1 MQQVTQNKQEQARA
15 EQRDTHF
22 VDAGAAL
29 GRGSCC
35 GSLKLGSPA
44 ASNVGSSTGVAVG
57 QITGPEPE
65 VAVVVD
71 AFDVGLVNGVS
82 AVASRSWSSPS
93 HDLGLTAVDGQAK
106 SRFDFIDLSPANGCC
121 DEGVNNGETLIENQ
135 NFGLDEE
142 QPSQSCCGG
151 HNSSL
156 SHPATVAV
164 ENDLN
169 DKQNNDGQSQNAQ
182 NEGGSRSE
190 SIQIGHQTILPLL
203 QTTSSVEG
211 K

>member
-1 MQQVTQNKQEQARA
+1 VQHVTENKQQKASA
-15 EQRDTHF
+15 QQRDAQL
-22 VDAGAAL
+22 VDATAAL
-29 GRGSCC
+29 GRGNCC
-35 GSLKLGSPA
+35 GSLKLDSSI
-44 ASNVGSSTGVAVG
+44 ASNVSGSARVAVG
-57 QITGPEPE
+57 QIAGSQTE
-65 VAVVVD
+65 VSVVVD
-71 AFDVGLVNGVS
+71 ALDINLMNS
-82 AVASRSWSSPS
+82 ASSVTAGSGSSPR

-121 DEGVNNGETLIENQ
+121 DEGVNNGQTLIENQ

-151 HNSSL
+151 NNSSL

>member
-15 EQRDTHF
+15 EQRDTFF

-35 GSLKLGSPA
+35 GSLELGSPA

-57 QITGPEPE
+57 QISGSEPE
-65 VAVVVD
+65 VTVVVD
-71 AFDVGLVNGVS
+71 AFDVSLVNGVS

-106 SRFDFIDLSPANGCC
+106 SRFDFIDLSPANSCC
-121 DEGVNNGETLIENQ
+121 DKGVNDGEALIENQ
-135 NFGLDEE
+135 NFGLYEE

-151 HNSSL
+151 NNSSL
-156 SHPATVAV
+156 SHPAAVAV

-169 DKQNNDGQSQNAQ
+169 DEQNNDGKSQNAQ
-182 NEGGSRSE
+182 NEGRSRAE
-190 SIQIGHQTILPLL
+190 SIQIGHQTILPVL